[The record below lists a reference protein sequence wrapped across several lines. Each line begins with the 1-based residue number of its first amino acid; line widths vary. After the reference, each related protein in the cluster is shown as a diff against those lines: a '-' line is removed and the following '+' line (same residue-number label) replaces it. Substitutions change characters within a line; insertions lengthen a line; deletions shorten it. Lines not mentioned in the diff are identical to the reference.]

1 MADLG
6 SLLNELV
13 MQTGGATA
21 PSAIALPQAANAQ
34 KVQLKTQMT
43 GLAGTQTGIDIL
55 KQIVNNT
62 SVDIVERTAA
72 AEVLNPGTIVNF
84 NQDGSVA
91 FDSPQSKVAFNPATP
106 TANSVGMAESQKV
119 ESQIATNRKVATVP
133 ELMQQVNSGLMQVQN
148 EKDPLVII
156 NGLANLSQGMA
167 DFNAARTAQ
176 LRDESRRLF
185 GIDAFEQQLQTDKQ
199 LDMQES
205 QEVFGVDYMGM
216 SEASQATMAQYQM
229 AVGKADEWYKTQLA
243 TDPALSAIATK
254 AKYLEDFAQSR
265 LKTLGETSD
274 LSQIENLVDPTAIDA
289 TLVAIGRDPV
299 GATAE
304 ERRQISLQ
312 IQSGNGYYTKAQELG
327 MRDNQLPIFLS
338 NGGTEA
344 QMAKNVLIYKAGGNK
359 ALVDE
364 MVNAYN
370 NFEVFSE
377 LTPEQM
383 EAQGLAPST
392 KLDEKSILAGN
403 NKESRER
410 AEASVKLAR
419 WNFVRQQY
427 NQQATSK
434 VMLLEGFDSPQS
446 ASLGEFESI
455 KNSLATSRQSSGDT
469 NPVTLSDV
477 VQRMQWP
484 ADKLEVQ
491 KKEDELADYVLSQ
504 AQKQGNGVIGMPDQF
519 ANRNLVKSFIQTNR
533 IQAIARDKQL
543 FTSESPGQFARSVGM
558 FGPLGVPIAGILSAV
573 GPGRNLPKE

>member
-34 KVQLKTQMT
+34 KTQLKTQMT
-43 GLAGTQTGIDIL
+43 GLASTQTGIDIL
-55 KQIVNNT
+55 TQIVNNA

-72 AEVLNPGTIVNF
+72 AEILNPGTLVNF
-84 NQDGSVA
+84 NQDGSVS
-91 FDSPQSKVAFNPATP
+91 FDSPQSKIAFNPTTP
-106 TANSVGMAESQKV
+106 NANSVGMAEGQKV
-119 ESQIATNRKVATVP
+119 ETQIATNNKIATVP
-133 ELMQQVNSGLMQVQN
+133 ELMQQVNAGLAQVQS

-156 NGLANLSQGMA
+156 NSLGNLSQSIA
-167 DFNAARTAQ
+167 DFSAARTTQ

-185 GIDAFEQQLQTDKQ
+185 GIDAFEQQIQTDKQ

-205 QEVFGVDYMGM
+205 QEVFGVEYMGM

-243 TDPALSAIATK
+243 TDPALAAIGTK

-265 LKTLGETSD
+265 LKTLGETSE
-274 LSQIENLVDPTAIDA
+274 LSQVENLVDPTSIDA
-289 TLVAIGRDPV
+289 TLIAIGREPTS
-299 GATAE
+299 ATPE

-344 QMAKNVLIYKAGGNK
+344 QMAKNVLTYKAGGNK

-370 NFEVFSE
+370 NFEVFTGM
-377 LTPEQM
+377 TPEQM
-383 EAQGLAPST
+383 EAQGLSPST
-392 KLDEKSILAGN
+392 KIDEKSILAGN

-410 AEASVKLAR
+410 AEAGIKLAR
-419 WNFVRQQY
+419 WNFIRQQY

-446 ASLGEFESI
+446 ASLGEFDSF
-455 KNSLATSRQSSGDT
+455 KNSLATARQSSGDT
-469 NPVTLSDV
+469 NPVTLADV

-491 KKEDELADYVLSQ
+491 KKEDELADYILSQ
-504 AQKQGNGVIGMPDQF
+504 AQKHGNGVIGMPDQF

-533 IQAIARDKQL
+533 IQAIVRDKQL
-543 FTSESPGQFARSVGM
+543 FTSESPGQFARSVAM
-558 FGPLGVPIAGILSAV
+558 HGPLGIPIAGILTAL

>member
-13 MQTGGATA
+13 MQTGGSTE

-34 KVQLKTQMT
+34 KVQLKQQMT
-43 GLAGTQTGIDIL
+43 GLSGTQTGIDIL

-72 AEVLNPGTIVNF
+72 AEVLNPGTVVNF
-84 NQDGSVA
+84 NQDGGVS
-91 FDSPQSKVAFNPATP
+91 FDSPQSKVAFNPTTP
-106 TANSVGMAESQKV
+106 TANSVGMQEGQKV
-119 ESQIATNRKVATVP
+119 SSQVATNNKVATVP
-133 ELMQQVNSGLMQVQN
+133 ELMQQVNQGIAQVN
-148 EKDPLVII
+148 IEKDPVLIVD
-156 NGLANLSQGMA
+156 GLANLSQNIA
-167 DFNAARTAQ
+167 DFSAARTAQ

-205 QEVFGVDYMGM
+205 QEMFGVDYMGM

-229 AVGKADEWYKTQLA
+229 AVGKADEWYKTQLQ
-243 TDPALSAIATK
+243 TDPALASIKTK
-254 AKYLEDFAQSR
+254 ASYLENFAQNR
-265 LKTLGETSD
+265 LKTLGETSN

-289 TLVAIGRDPV
+289 TLVAVGRNPTT
-299 GATAE
+299 ASAE

-312 IQSGNGYYTKAQELG
+312 IQSGNQYYTKAQEIGL
-327 MRDNQLPIFLS
+327 RENQIPIFLS
-338 NGGTEA
+338 NGGSEA
-344 QMAKNVLIYKAGGNK
+344 QNAKNVLVYKAGGNT

-364 MVNAYN
+364 MINAYN
-370 NFEVFSE
+370 NFDTFTGM
-377 LTPEQM
+377 TPEQM

-410 AEASVKLAR
+410 AEAGVKLAR

-427 NQQATSK
+427 NQQATSN
-434 VMLLEGFDSPQS
+434 VMLLKDFDAPQNQ
-446 ASLGEFESI
+446 SLGDFDSI
-455 KNSLATSRQSSGDT
+455 KNSLAATRESTGDT
-469 NPVTLSDV
+469 NPVTLSEV

-491 KKEDELADYVLSQ
+491 KKEDELADYLLSQ

-533 IQAIARDKQL
+533 IAAMAKEKQL
-543 FTSESPGQFARSVGM
+543 FTAESPGQFARSVAM
-558 FGPLGVPIAGILSAV
+558 FGPIGVAIQGIASGLSPNKV
-573 GPGRNLPKE
+573 TPKE